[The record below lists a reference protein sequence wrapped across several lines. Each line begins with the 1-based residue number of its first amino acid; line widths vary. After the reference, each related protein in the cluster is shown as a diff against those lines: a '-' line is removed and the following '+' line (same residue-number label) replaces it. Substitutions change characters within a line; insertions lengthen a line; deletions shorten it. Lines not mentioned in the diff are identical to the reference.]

1 MFEFENGWKP
11 LERSLRPTRCQTSKL
26 PISKLDPYHHF
37 FIKLFWRRFSWSYFF
52 GYLYLGIFCGS
63 HFFGYLYLGIFVG
76 HISLDI
82 CIWAFFWVIFLWIVV
97 FGYFCGSYLLKQFG
111 GHQVLLGATSNKL
124 ASTCKLWNFKLA
136 KQELL
141 AFAGINFF
149 CSKFSTFFLWSKT
162 ILVAG

>member
-1 MFEFENGWKP
+1 MCVALLMFEFENGWKP

-37 FIKLFWRRFSWSYFF
+37 FIKLFWRRFSWSYSLDICIWAF
-52 GYLYLGIFCGS
+52 
-63 HFFGYLYLGIFVG
+63 FVG

-82 CIWAFFWVIFLWIVV
+82 CIWVFLWVIFLWIVV

-149 CSKFSTFFLWSKT
+149 CSKFLRFFLWSKT